1 MVPVVSPMI
10 TLLLIIKTIQQL
22 HQFVNNVMIATNQWR
37 TGALSFARR
46 ALACK
51 EDTELLALCA
61 QVTSRLKELSQL
73 KWDTQSIMKLK

>member
-51 EDTELLALCA
+51 EDTELLA
-61 QVTSRLKELSQL
+61 QVISRLKELSQL

>member
-1 MVPVVSPMI
+1 MVPVASPMI

-22 HQFVNNVMIATNQWR
+22 HQFVNNIMMIATNQWR

-51 EDTELLALCA
+51 EDTELLA
-61 QVTSRLKELSQL
+61 QVISRLKELSQL
-73 KWDTQSIMKLK
+73 KWDTQSTMKLK